1 MEIIW
6 KYILMYGE
14 EVGRLTMEM
23 APYLLLGFLFAGILH
38 VYFPRDKVVRFMG
51 RSNLGSVVN
60 ASLLG
65 VPLPLCSCGVI
76 PTGISFFKSGAS
88 RGSTVSFLIS
98 TPQTG
103 VDSIMAT
110 GALLGWP
117 MAVLRPVIAFAT
129 GIFGGVITNWS
140 YRKTEGG
147 GAASLSEVAELS
159 QFRYKNRFFELFR
172 YAFLEF
178 LQDIAKWLLIGILLA
193 GLISVLVPDDFFS
206 AYLGN
211 NLISMIVILLISVP
225 LYVCATGSI
234 PIAAILMMK
243 GLSPGAA
250 IVFLMAGPATNVATM
265 TVVGKVM
272 GKKTL
277 FLYLVSIMGGAMV
290 SGLLVDWLIPSGWL
304 TSHMQTMHLGHE
316 HRLFPFWA
324 EAGMAILLFGLIIN
338 GLLHRYTHLF
348 EKKTNEPVKQVYTM
362 DVIKVKVMGMTCNHC
377 KMNVEKQVKGI
388 DGVENAAVDLASA
401 TVTIQGSKLDLVQI
415 KNSVESIGYQ
425 FGGKV

>member
-1 MEIIW
+1 MEFIW
-6 KYILMYGE
+6 KYILLYLD
-14 EVGRLTMEM
+14 EVMRLTMEM

-51 RSNLGSVVN
+51 QSNLGSVVN

-117 MAVLRPVIAFAT
+117 MAVLRPLIAFVT
-129 GIFGGVITNWS
+129 GIFGGVLTNWS
-140 YRKTEGG
+140 YRNAGG
-147 GAASLSEVAELS
+147 NQASALSDVAELS
-159 QFRYKNRFFELFR
+159 RFRYKNRFFELFR

-211 NLISMIVILLISVP
+211 NLLSMIIILLISVP

-234 PIAAILMMK
+234 PIAAILMLK

-250 IVFLMAGPATNVATM
+250 IVFLMAGPATNIATM

-272 GKKTL
+272 GRKTL

-290 SGLLVDWLIPSGWL
+290 SGLLIDWLIPAGWL

-316 HRLFPFWA
+316 HRLFPLWA
-324 EAGMAILLFGLIIN
+324 EAGMAILLSGLIIN
-338 GLLHRYTHLF
+338 GLLHRYTRLF
-348 EKKTNEPVKQVYTM
+348 EKRNTETIKHEITM
-362 DVIKVKVMGMTCNHC
+362 EEIKVRVSGMTCNHC

-388 DGVENAAVDLASA
+388 EGVENAAVDLASA

-415 KNSVESIGYQ
+415 KSSVESIGYQ